1 MKKNAFTRLLLDIC
15 HLLMGGQRVCPQDR
29 IALGIAAR
37 YGMTQE
43 YKMARRQNLRPLE
56 ALEDWNLVSEDREK
70 LKRLEEESQ
79 D

>member
-29 IALGIAAR
+29 IALGIASR
-37 YGMTQE
+37 YGMAQE

-56 ALEDWNLVSEDREK
+56 ALEDWDLVK
-70 LKRLEEESQ
+70 EEER
-79 D
+79 DLFY

>member
-29 IALGIAAR
+29 IALRIASR

-43 YKMARRQNLRPLE
+43 YKMARRQNMRPLE
-56 ALEDWNLVSEDREK
+56 ALEDFDLVK
-70 LKRLEEESQ
+70 EEERELFM